1 VPRAARFQLFRFA
14 RMPTRTITI
23 YEVPNTYVANG
34 GNVQISAI
42 RTLVINDDDLNLDG
56 TAALDPGAPQTFTV
70 DGQPVT
76 SYNFIYDDNVTIGG
90 TPETVKTFQMVIGG
104 VTRSFIMNDTG
115 SSIPGAVVGSTVQL
129 VSFGNYTS
137 VPYTNFPCFAAGTMI
152 ETARG
157 PIAVEHLV
165 QGDMVRTVDNGFQPL
180 RWVGVSEVGQRMLLA
195 HPHLAPIRILAGA
208 LGPDRPARDLRL
220 SPQHRVVVSGPE
232 VDLHFGHAEVLV
244 PALALLGR
252 AGVAQEDAAEG
263 VTYLHL
269 LFDRHEVI
277 LAEGL
282 AVESL
287 LCGTRLHHLLDPAQ
301 VAEISKLFPG
311 APLIE
316 HEVPARPLLRRG
328 EARCLTTR
336 AA

>member
-1 VPRAARFQLFRFA
+1 
-14 RMPTRTITI
+14 MPTRTITI
-23 YEVPNTYVANG
+23 YEVPNSYVSSG

-42 RTLVINDDDLNLDG
+42 RTLVINDDDPNLDG

-70 DGQPVT
+70 NGQPVT

-104 VTRSFIMNDTG
+104 VTRSFIMNDSG
-115 SSIPGAVVGSTVQL
+115 SSIPGAAVGSTVQL
-129 VSFGNYTS
+129 VSFGSYTS
-137 VPYTNFPCFAAGTMI
+137 VPYTNFPCFVAGTMI

-157 PIAVEHLV
+157 PVAVEHLV
-165 QGDMVRTVDNGFQPL
+165 TGDLVCTVDNGLQPL
-180 RWVGVSEVGQRMLLA
+180 RWVGSTEVGQRMLLA
-195 HPHLAPIRILAGA
+195 HPHLAPVRILAGA

-220 SPQHRVVVSGPE
+220 SPQHRVVLSGPE
-232 VDLHFGHAEVLV
+232 VDLHFGHGEVLAPSV
-244 PALALLGR
+244 ALLGR
-252 AGVAQEDAAEG
+252 PGVVQEGAAEG

-287 LCGTRLHHLLDPAQ
+287 LCGTRLHQLLDPAQ
-301 VAEISKLFPG
+301 VDEIATLFPD
-311 APLIE
+311 APAIE
-316 HEVPARPLLRRG
+316 HEVPARPLLRRR
-328 EARCLTTR
+328 EARCLMTR